1 MTRSTPTIILVTG
14 ATGFIGS
21 ALVNRLLSDGCSV
34 RALVLPDD
42 PTTGLWTGSVQE
54 VRGDISDASSVHKAM
69 EGVSTVYH
77 LAAVVADWADK
88 DVVQRVTMDGTANV
102 LEAALRQKTRV
113 VLASSIIVYGDAI
126 NREEC
131 DEDHPFGRP
140 LGVYSGSKQAQE
152 RLARDFAEAKGLELV
167 VVRPANV
174 IGPRCGPWVDE
185 VVAQMRSHMPA
196 LLSGGGQNAGLVC
209 IDNLVDV
216 FVRAGQC
223 PEAVGRIYNAA
234 DGGDVT
240 WRQYFTDLSTLAG
253 TPGPRS
259 IPRWVASAMAGVC
272 EPLWRGLRRRNRP
285 PITFEALN
293 LVGSHHTIP
302 IGRAQR
308 DLGYQP
314 AADSYTRTMKAIG
327 EYLQS
332 EGGP

>member
-1 MTRSTPTIILVTG
+1 MTASTTETVLVTG

-21 ALVNRLLSDGCSV
+21 ALVNRLLADGHRV
-34 RALVLPDD
+34 RALVLPND
-42 PTTGLWTGSVQE
+42 PASGLWSGTVDE
-54 VRGDISDASSVHKAM
+54 VRGDITDPAAVHRAM
-69 EGVSTVYH
+69 EGTSTVYH

-88 DVVQRVTMDGTANV
+88 EVVQRVTMDGTTHV
-102 LEAALRQKTRV
+102 MEAALSHTARV
-113 VLASSIIVYGDAI
+113 VLASSIVVYGDAI
-126 NREEC
+126 DREEC

-140 LGVYSGSKQAQE
+140 LGVYSWSKQEQE
-152 RLARDFAEAKGLELV
+152 RLAREYAEAKGLELV

-185 VVAQMRSHMPA
+185 VVAQMRSRMPA
-196 LLSGGGQNAGLVC
+196 LLSGGSQNAGLVS

-240 WRQYFTDLSTLAG
+240 WRQYFTDLSALAG
-253 TPGPRS
+253 TPSPLS
-259 IPRWVASAMAGVC
+259 IPRWVAASMARVC

-308 DLGYQP
+308 ELGYQP
-314 AADSYTRTMKAIG
+314 GVDSYTQTMKAIG
-327 EYLQS
+327 DYLQS
-332 EGGP
+332 EGRP